1 MSRFARG
8 RRYDERDRRTAES
21 AAVKVTL
28 DRRGDLAIDDAVE
41 TAMVRYQAAFA
52 DYRDLVDKN
61 AELHMTGYKLSPRAR
76 LEEELAYDE
85 LDSARHALFTAAA
98 VAFPT
103 IH

>member
-1 MSRFARG
+1 M
-8 RRYDERDRRTAES
+8 
-21 AAVKVTL
+21 KVTM
-28 DRRGDLAIDDAVE
+28 DQRGDLASDDAVE
-41 TAMVRYQAAFA
+41 MAMVRYKTAFA
-52 DYRDLVDKN
+52 EYQDLADKN
-61 AELHMTGYKLSPRAR
+61 AELNMSGDKLSPRAR

>member
-1 MSRFARG
+1 M
-8 RRYDERDRRTAES
+8 
-21 AAVKVTL
+21 KVTI
-28 DRRGDLAIDDAVE
+28 DQRTDLASDDAVE
-41 TAMVRYQAAFA
+41 TAMVRYKTAFA
-52 DYRDLVDKN
+52 GYQDVVDKN
-61 AELHMTGYKLSPRAR
+61 AELNMCGYKPSPRAR

>member
-1 MSRFARG
+1 M
-8 RRYDERDRRTAES
+8 DQRT
-21 AAVKVTL
+21 
-28 DRRGDLAIDDAVE
+28 DPAIDDAVE
-41 TAMVRYQAAFA
+41 TAMVRYRMAFA
-52 DYRDLVDKN
+52 EYQDLFEKN
-61 AELHMTGYKLSPRAR
+61 AELTMTGNTLSPRAR